1 MIDEIFI
8 GGRRTGRTTRMIKKA
23 AENNIYIV
31 VANRGR
37 ALCIDKMAREMGL
50 SILFPITVWELKQM
64 KSCIGRRIREVYVD
78 DADAVLEEFIGTHV
92 SYINLENPVPI
103 RPSEARTGFVPEM
116 DNDLISR
123 SALKEAIR
131 KRLCI
136 SSLKFLT
143 EQERVIVEE
152 IDNVQAV
159 TPEKALMDKLKGD

>member
-1 MIDEIFI
+1 MIDEIVI
-8 GGRRTGRTTRMIKKA
+8 GGRCTGKTTRMIKKA

-31 VANRGR
+31 VANLAR
-37 ALCIDKMAREMGL
+37 AYTVAEMARRMGL
-50 SILFPITVWELKQM
+50 SIPFPVTVWELQQKNL
-64 KSCIGRRIREVYVD
+64 IGRRDIREVYID
-78 DADAVLEEFIGTHV
+78 DADAVLEHFVGTHV
-92 SYINLENPVPI
+92 SYINLENPIPI